1 MTQQNNQFVSKGL
14 GVDYGQLISSD
25 MQKDLSEAAAN
36 YETAAQD
43 LVSKYDDAIRMSFS
57 QLDTS
62 DLSLSGKKALLD
74 TLNNTFEIEGGVAL
88 TDLTNKFK
96 ELSQEEL
103 STYVDNL
110 LSKELDTATQI
121 HQLLEGEETENEYK
135 AMGLDSKEVEGYA
148 QYLAEVS
155 GEVENLHDKQDDLA
169 DSMQDNAEAN
179 VIVAKSIM
187 RMNNGIEK
195 LSKSQED

>member
-1 MTQQNNQFVSKGL
+1 
-14 GVDYGQLISSD
+14 

-121 HQLLEGEETENEYK
+121 HQLLSGEDTENEYK

-179 VIVAKSIM
+179 VIVAKSVM